1 MSQYP
6 DLQTGVY
13 YGVVAL
19 DPAKF
24 TYNKEKSTAQTV
36 SNTDAENAVSTKTAT
51 ILPAVL
57 SIGYNPFYKNTVRSV
72 VGSFC
77 PIPFALEFFCHIIV
91 FVEPFLCVHTI
102 SRAFAST
109 RLCSNLSNQEIHIM
123 PPLSSPSPTALD
135 ASSTATKPGSVIFH
149 KLPDFYS
156 THLNLLILGYIRP
169 EYDYIS
175 LDALVEDIRV
185 DCEVARTS
193 LARKGYAGYL
203 EGDEDV
209 PDPVKEQRN
218 WLRTF

>member
-1 MSQYP
+1 VIKGFGRGSKELGIPTANIPPDGLSQYP

-24 TYNKEKSTAQTV
+24 TYDEEKSTAQTV
-36 SNTDAENAVSTKTAT
+36 SNTDAENVISTKTAT
-51 ILPAVL
+51 LPAVL

-72 VGSFC
+72 
-77 PIPFALEFFCHIIV
+77 
-91 FVEPFLCVHTI
+91 
-102 SRAFAST
+102 
-109 RLCSNLSNQEIHIM
+109 EIHIM
-123 PPLSSPSPTALD
+123 PPLSSPSPTDLD

-193 LARKGYAGYL
+193 LARKGYTGYL
-203 EGDEDV
+203 EDGEDV